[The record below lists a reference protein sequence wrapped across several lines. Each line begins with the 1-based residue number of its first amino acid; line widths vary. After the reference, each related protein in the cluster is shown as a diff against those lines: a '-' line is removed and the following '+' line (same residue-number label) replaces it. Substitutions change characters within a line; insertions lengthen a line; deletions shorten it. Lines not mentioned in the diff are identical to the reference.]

1 MGKDRITF
9 RVDSDLHEGI
19 RQMQECYGI
28 EHRSDAVRKAIREGL
43 EGMGIRNG
51 KHRDTALRQGMRR
64 VADATAMLALLWL
77 GATFLAPI
85 GFRAWVIPIAL
96 VSIAMYASDRVLAR
110 VEPSVS
116 RRLRLSR
123 SRGEQA

>member
-1 MGKDRITF
+1 MGDKIQFRADRDMHDGLRMVQERYGFDKRSEAARTA
-9 RVDSDLHEGI
+9 I
-19 RQMQECYGI
+19 RQ
-28 EHRSDAVRKAIREGL
+28 GL
-43 EGMGIRNG
+43 EQMGIVNG
-51 KHRDTALRQGMRR
+51 VERDTALRRVIRR

-96 VSIAMYASDRVLAR
+96 VSIAMYVSDRVLAR

>member
-1 MGKDRITF
+1 MADPIAF
-9 RVDSDLHEGI
+9 RPGDDTRQGLTEVQRKYGYSDV
-19 RQMQECYGI
+19 
-28 EHRSDAVRKAIREGL
+28 SDAARKTMREGL
-43 EGMGIRNG
+43 EAMGIRNG
-51 KHRDTALRQGMRR
+51 KHRDTPLRQGIRR

-96 VSIAMYASDRVLAR
+96 VSISMYASDRVLAR